1 MSIII
6 IIDAPP
12 YGDERPYNGLRL
24 AQALLD
30 AGEWIELFLLGDG
43 VHVAHA
49 RQDPRGA
56 HASLEPMLAELVGKG
71 AVVTLCG
78 TCCQAR
84 GLGED
89 ELVEG
94 VRIGTIHDLADLV
107 RRSDKVLTF

>member
-1 MSIII
+1 MSIVL

-12 YGDERPYNGLRL
+12 YGDERPYNCLRL
-24 AQALLD
+24 AQALLA

-43 VHVAHA
+43 VQVARA
-49 RQDPRGA
+49 GQDPRGA
-56 HASLEPMLAELVGKG
+56 HASLEVMLAELILNG

-84 GLGED
+84 GLRED

-94 VRIGTIHDLADLV
+94 ARVGTIHDLADVV

>member
-1 MSIII
+1 MSMVL

-24 AQALLD
+24 AQALLE
-30 AGEWIELFLLGDG
+30 AGEWVELFFLGDG
-43 VHVAHA
+43 VHAAHA
-49 RQDPRGA
+49 GQDPRGA
-56 HASLEPMLAELVGKG
+56 HASLELMLAELIARG

-94 VRIGTIHDLADLV
+94 ARIGTIHDLADVV
-107 RRSDKVLTF
+107 RRSDRVLTF